1 MIRAEDVWKK
11 FGRHEALRGLN
22 LSVAEG
28 SAFALIGSNGAGK
41 TTAIK
46 VLMNILEPTR
56 GRATVM
62 GVDSRALSPRELA
75 QIGYVSESQDMPERL
90 TVEQYLDYLRP
101 FYGQRWDREIEA
113 STLSLLRLP
122 MRRRIGDLSHGMRMK
137 MALACALPF
146 RPKLLML
153 DEPFSGLDPLVRDEF
168 MEGLIRQAGEMTV
181 LISSHELSEIENF
194 ATHVGFL
201 DEGKMMF
208 EESMSG
214 LTERFREVSVTLE
227 REASTPD
234 PLPQDWL
241 SVRAAGS
248 VVTFVDA
255 HFSED
260 ALGEKIRALLDGVRR
275 IDIQPMGLRSIF
287 TALARAS
294 RQPEGA
300 LR

>member
-1 MIRAEDVWKK
+1 M
-11 FGRHEALRGLN
+11 
-22 LSVAEG
+22 
-28 SAFALIGSNGAGK
+28 
-41 TTAIK
+41 
-46 VLMNILEPTR
+46 
-56 GRATVM
+56 
-62 GVDSRALSPRELA
+62 
-75 QIGYVSESQDMPERL
+75 Q
-90 TVEQYLDYLRP
+90 
-101 FYGQRWDREIEA
+101 
-113 STLSLLRLP
+113 
-122 MRRRIGDLSHGMRMK
+122 RRIGELSHGMRMK

-146 RPKLLML
+146 RPKLLVL

-181 LISSHELSEIENF
+181 LISSHELGEIENF

-201 DEGKMMF
+201 DEGKLMF

-255 HFSED
+255 RFSED
-260 ALGEKIRALLDGVRR
+260 ALGEKIRALLNGCGESIFSRWGCGPFLRR
-275 IDIQPMGLRSIF
+275 WRGLR
-287 TALARAS
+287 AMVWP
-294 RQPEGA
+294 PERS